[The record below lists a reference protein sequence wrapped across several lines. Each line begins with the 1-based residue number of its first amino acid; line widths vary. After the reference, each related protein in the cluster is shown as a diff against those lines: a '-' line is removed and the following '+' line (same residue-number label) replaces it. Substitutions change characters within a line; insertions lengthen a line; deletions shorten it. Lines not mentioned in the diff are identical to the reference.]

1 MWNSVWLR
9 TEVLVSFILIFA
21 TLFLVTIILYHVSET
36 NHGLSDEVAARQYG
50 WRYGPTALLTVVLS
64 LWVQVDYANK
74 FLIPWKELRQGPAT
88 ADRSVLLEYISPL
101 MVTTFW
107 RALTRRHLAVTASI
121 LGTLLI
127 QLATIF
133 SAGLFVLEPTILEQ
147 NNIPMAVTN
156 SFDGNDF
163 YLSNVSSNGTS
174 PTVLY
179 FGTRVHGL
187 APDAGVDTAKGLV
200 VPNFAPISS
209 MGITNGTNYTATV
222 PGVQSNLECEHVTG
236 LNGTET
242 SLPWYSILGQFFV
255 ANITTP
261 SCSLTNVIVGEG
273 PDHDFYHQKNA
284 TQAYQGYFYDFMC
297 DPSVDWSYP
306 SDSHPLPTNRTFE
319 HRVVMT
325 MVDLRFAAYN
335 ASLSSPAYI
344 YVHDL
349 TVAVCKASYA
359 MGDYDVTYNDNANG
373 GSKTMTAEK
382 VSDAA
387 SEIGIPGFAS
397 ADLGAAV
404 QYSLE
409 DTQIGTGGDDWVLS
423 LQVATFYQILSAMNG
438 GGTIGAFMDPALLIR
453 YGTEAFNGIATQ
465 LIHKFMMKP
474 TNTAIEGS
482 MLQEQNRLWV
492 RELSVGFMAASF
504 LVLLVLSVVILCVR
518 PVNVVPSDPGSIGAT
533 ALILAE
539 SSKLRDLLSGLGAS
553 RSTDI
558 TRRVLP
564 YNFRSILSPG
574 FRSTFIVEPI
584 EGQEPVEGRP
594 EHSTDQPRSESWWI
608 PASVKWWF
616 QVLAILIPLVLIA
629 ALEVIQQL
637 SDKHQGFLD
646 VDENGFAISHAFSTY
661 VPALVA
667 FIVSSMFSSMQLA
680 VCILAPWFALH
691 RGSATASRSLFLNLT
706 NRLAPHRMYLAI
718 KSGNVGALLI
728 MVGTF
733 LGAWLPIIVSGL
745 YLIVSVPAPEAFTI
759 LPTDMFDFRQNNTL
773 NGNLFYDD
781 NLAGTVAGLIAYN
794 GLAYP
799 KWTSNDLVF
808 NALQTSSIP
817 HGIPSGDELPFT
829 LQLQATRP
837 SLQCDVIPQSLF
849 IDSWDS
855 EAWETGFVP
864 KDRAALNHTAV
875 LPWMCEEPWKDRAE
889 SFPWFQGFALP
900 TNGTPMYFGHASVLS
915 WTNES
920 VAGNRAVDTDF
931 NQPGATMYEDGAAE
945 NWVGGYGCPSFSV
958 TLGRGSALAK
968 KVETKNSTRTIY
980 EFDVDITSIMCKQY
994 LETVEANVTLTLPSL
1009 GVISPDKPPIPDETT
1024 ATYLTNILP
1033 YHTGHVF
1040 EFALNELLLTLAS
1053 GTGNISFPAPKGG
1066 LVENDSL
1073 DNFVRF
1079 LGTVNASSPIESYIG
1094 ADNTQNLIDATN
1106 RLYKIYMPQA
1116 ISNNLRSANISNDVT
1131 TRDGHVARAVGDP
1144 VSTQVYVPNRLRLK
1158 QEAAPKLVLQILLAV
1173 MVLCAIASRV
1183 MLRGIDKVVPHNP
1196 STIAGRAALFADGE
1210 VSTRKLV
1217 PFGAE
1222 WQTESELK
1230 RRGVFEGWLF
1240 SLGWWEE
1247 SLGEYKYGV
1256 DVGWIDKGESEQT

>member
-1 MWNSVWLR
+1 MWNSIWLR
-9 TEVLVSFILIFA
+9 TEVLVSFILVFVS
-21 TLFLVTIILYHVSET
+21 LFVVTIVLFHVSET
-36 NHGLSDEVAARQYG
+36 NQGLSAEDAARQYG

-74 FLIPWKELRQGPAT
+74 ILIPWEELRQGPAA
-88 ADRSVLLEYISPL
+88 ADRSILVEYISPFTA
-101 MVTTFW
+101 TTFW
-107 RALTRRHLAVTASI
+107 RALTRRHWAITASI

-133 SAGLFVLEPTILEQ
+133 SAGLFVLEPTVLERDGVP
-147 NNIPMAVTN
+147 IAVAN
-156 SFDGNDF
+156 GFDGNDF
-163 YLSNVSSNGTS
+163 YLTNLSSNGA

-187 APDAGVDTAKGLV
+187 SPDPGVDTAKGLV
-200 VPNFAPISS
+200 VSDFAPISS
-209 MGITNGTNYTATV
+209 GGITNGTNYTATV
-222 PGVQSNLECEHVTG
+222 PGVQSDLECENVTG
-236 LNGTET
+236 LNGTMT
-242 SLPWYSILGQFFV
+242 SLPWYSILGQFFIT
-255 ANITTP
+255 NITTP

-284 TQAYQGYFYDFMC
+284 TQAYQGYFYDLMC

-325 MVDLRFAAYN
+325 MADLRFAAYN

-349 TVAVCKASYA
+349 TVAVCKASYD
-359 MGDYDVTYNDNANG
+359 MGDYDVTYTDNANR
-373 GSKTMTAEK
+373 GSKTMVAEK
-382 VSDAA
+382 VSTSTA
-387 SEIGIPGFAS
+387 EIPGFAS
-397 ADLGAAV
+397 AHLGAAV

-409 DTQIGTGGDDWVLS
+409 DTHIGTGGDDWVLS
-423 LQVATFYQILSAMNG
+423 MQVATFYQILSAMNG
-438 GGTIGAFMDPALLIR
+438 GGTIGTFMDPDLLIR
-453 YGTEAFNGIATQ
+453 FGTEAFNGIATQ
-465 LIHKFMMKP
+465 LIHKYMMKP
-474 TNTAIEGS
+474 TNTKILGS
-482 MLQEQNRLWV
+482 MLEQQNRLWV

-504 LVLLVLSVVILCVR
+504 LLLSGLSIVILCAR
-518 PVNVVPSDPGSIGAT
+518 PINVVPSDPGSIGAT

-553 RSTDI
+553 RSDDI

-574 FRSTFIVEPI
+574 FRSTFIVEPV
-584 EGQEPVEGRP
+584 GVQEPARDQP
-594 EHSTDQPRSESWWI
+594 EHSTDQPRGESWWI
-608 PASVKWWF
+608 PSSVKWWF
-616 QVLAILIPLVLIA
+616 QVLAVLIPLVLIA
-629 ALEVIQQL
+629 VLEVIQRL
-637 SDKHQGFLD
+637 SDEQQGFLD
-646 VDENGFAISHAFSTY
+646 VNEDGFAISHGFSTY
-661 VPALVA
+661 IPALVA

-680 VCILAPWFALH
+680 VCLLVPWFALH

-718 KSGNVGALLI
+718 KNGNVGALLI
-728 MVGTF
+728 MVATF
-733 LGAWLPIIVSGL
+733 LAAWLPIIVSGL
-745 YLIVSVPAPEAFTI
+745 YSIVPVPSPSAFTT
-759 LPTDMFDFRQNNTL
+759 LQSDVFDFRQNNTV
-773 NGNLFYDD
+773 NENLFYND

-799 KWTSNDLVF
+799 KWTFNDLVF
-808 NALQTSSIP
+808 NALQTPDMP

-829 LQLQATRP
+829 MKLQATRP
-837 SLQCDVIPQSLF
+837 SLQCDVIPQSVF
-849 IDSWDS
+849 IDTWDS
-855 EAWETGFVP
+855 EAWETGYESVP

-875 LPWMCEEPWKDRAE
+875 LPWMCDAPLKDRAE
-889 SFPWFQGFALP
+889 SFSWFQGFALP

-915 WTNES
+915 WSNES
-920 VAGNRAVDTDF
+920 VVGNRAIDTDI
-931 NQPGATMYEDGAAE
+931 NQAGATMYEDGAAE

-958 TLGRGSALAK
+958 TLGRGSAVEK
-968 KVETKNSTRTIY
+968 KVKTKNSTRTTY

-1009 GVISPDKPPIPDETT
+1009 GVISPDTPPIPDEST
-1024 ATYLTNILP
+1024 ANYLTNILP

-1040 EFALNELLLTLAS
+1040 EFALNELLLTLTS
-1053 GTGNISFPAPKGG
+1053 GTGNVSFPAPKGG
-1066 LVENDSL
+1066 IVEDDSL

-1094 ADNTQNLIDATN
+1094 RNNTQNLIDATN
-1106 RLYKIYMPQA
+1106 RLYKVYMPQA
-1116 ISNNLRSANISNDVT
+1116 ISNNLRSANISSEVN
-1131 TRDGHVARAVGDP
+1131 TRDAPVARAVEDP
-1144 VSTQVYVPNRLRLK
+1144 VSAQVGVPNRLRLK
-1158 QEAAPKLVLQILLAV
+1158 QETAPKLVLQILLAV
-1173 MVLCAIASRV
+1173 MVICAIGSRV
-1183 MLRGIDKVVPHNP
+1183 LLRGIDKVVPHNP

-1230 RRGVFEGWLF
+1230 RSGVFEGWLF
-1240 SLGWWEE
+1240 SLGWWE
-1247 SLGEYKYGV
+1247 SWGEYKYGV
-1256 DVGWIDKGESEQT
+1256 DVGWIESEEKST